1 MAMKLELF
9 PYQWDAFDMFM
20 ERGSELLAFD
30 MGLGKTATSIAI
42 CEDLLER
49 REIRTSLL
57 VVPAGLKFQ
66 WAKAIAKFT
75 DCPTRIIK
83 LKRQPVEVPALE
95 SCVII
100 DGTPEQRARQYALA
114 RELRPE
120 YVIIGVDQVAMEPEE
135 IASLRATMVV
145 LDEASCIKSPG
156 SQRSIAVKE
165 NLNYPYRLALTGT
178 PIENKPEDV
187 FSIMEFVDAS
197 VLGRAHLFDKSYIVR
212 DSFGTVKRY
221 KNLDVL
227 NIRLSEAMCRKTWAD
242 PDVAPYLPEIHY
254 ETWTITPDQ
263 ETMEIYKVM
272 ARDLLDEYNKSA
284 SDMPS
289 MGKFSVAA
297 HYAGLGGKGTGIMGK
312 LMPIH
317 TCMEMLLDHPSL
329 IAKSA
334 SKYVET
340 ETEGSKYAH
349 DYWVKRQG
357 RLPSSTPKK
366 DFVTRNI
373 KKILDAD
380 QGNKVLIF
388 TRYREMVSILVRD
401 FEDLGFG
408 VTEYHGELTNRQ
420 KEASVSRFLTDKD
433 CRVFVSSHA
442 GAYGVDMPVANYL
455 VNYDIPWAAGLARQ
469 INGRH
474 VRASSEHHDVYVIN
488 VVSSGT
494 IEERKLEILDKK
506 NEISDKIVDGING
519 DSDIQ
524 MDVELLRWHAEEV
537 LGIEPARK
545 SFVRFAGSSS

>member
-1 MAMKLELF
+1 MAMKLDLF

-20 ERGSELLAFD
+20 ERGNELLAFD
-30 MGLGKTATSIAI
+30 MGLGKTATAIAI
-42 CEDLLER
+42 CEDMLER

-66 WAKAIAKFT
+66 WAKALAKFT

-100 DGTPEQRARQYALA
+100 DGTPEQRQEQYALA
-114 RELRPE
+114 RQLRPE
-120 YVIIGVDQVAMEPEE
+120 YVIVGVDQISTEPDE
-135 IASLRATMVV
+135 IASLRATMAV

-156 SQRSIAVKE
+156 SQRSQAIKE

-187 FSIMEFVDAS
+187 FSIMEWVDAS

-254 ETWTITPDQ
+254 ETWTITPDE

-272 ARDLLDEYNKSA
+272 ARDLLDEYNKA
-284 SDMPS
+284 SSEMPS

-334 SKYVET
+334 SKYIET
-340 ETEGSKYAH
+340 DTQGSKYAH
-349 DYWVKRQG
+349 DYWVMRNG
-357 RLPSSTPKK
+357 RLPGTTPKK
-366 DFVTRNI
+366 DQVIWKTQQ
-373 KKILDAD
+373 ILWKDS
-380 QGNKVLIF
+380 GNKVLIF
-388 TRYREMVSILVRD
+388 TRYREMVDILVRD
-401 FEDLGFG
+401 FQGLGWD
-408 VTEYHGELTNRQ
+408 VAEYHGEMTNRQ
-420 KEASVSRFLTDKD
+420 KEASVSRFLTDKN
-433 CRVFVSSHA
+433 CRVFISSHA

-455 VNYDIPWAAGLARQ
+455 INYDIPWAAGIARQ

-474 VRASSEHHDVYVIN
+474 VRASSEHHDVFVIN
-488 VVSSGT
+488 VVTAGT
-494 IEERKLEILDKK
+494 IEERKLEIKDFKDA
-506 NEISDKIVDGING
+506 ISDAAVDGITKTG
-519 DSDIQ
+519 DLIN
-524 MDVELLRWHAEEV
+524 DVTALRLHCMEI
-537 LGIEPARK
+537 LGLTD
-545 SFVRFAGSSS
+545 

>member
-1 MAMKLELF
+1 MAMKLDLF

-49 REIRTSLL
+49 RKIRTSLL

-66 WAKAIAKFT
+66 WAKALAKFT
-75 DCPTRIIK
+75 DCPTRTIK

-95 SCVII
+95 SCIII

-120 YVIIGVDQVAMEPEE
+120 YVIIGVDQVAMEPVE
-135 IASLRATMVV
+135 IRSLRATMVV

-227 NIRLSEAMCRKTWAD
+227 NLRLSEAMCRKTWAD

-254 ETWTITPDQ
+254 DTWVIYPDDA
-263 ETMEIYKVM
+263 TMDVYKVM
-272 ARDLLDEYNKSA
+272 ARDLLDEYNKAA

-317 TCMEMLLDHPSL
+317 TCMEMLLDHPHL
-329 IAKSA
+329 IRYSRD
-334 SKYVET
+334 KYLTT
-340 ETEGSKYAH
+340 ETQGSEYAH
-349 DYWVKRQG
+349 KFLKKICDD
-357 RLPSSTPKK
+357 LPGTTPKK
-366 DFVTRNI
+366 DYVVLRTQQ
-373 KKILDAD
+373 ILWESTE
-380 QGNKVLIF
+380 NKVLIF
-388 TRYREMVSILVRD
+388 TRYREMVDILVRD
-401 FEDLGFG
+401 FQDLGWG
-408 VTEYHGELTNRQ
+408 VTEYHGEMTNRQ
-420 KEASVSRFLTDKD
+420 KEASVSRFLTDKE
-433 CRVFVSSHA
+433 CRLFISSHA

-474 VRASSEHHDVYVIN
+474 VRASSEHHDVYVVN
-488 VVSSGT
+488 VVTEGT
-494 IEERKLEILDKK
+494 IEERKLEMKDFKDA
-506 NEISDKIVDGING
+506 ISDAAVDGMTLNG
-519 DSDIQ
+519 DLVN
-524 MDVELLRWHAEEV
+524 DVTALRLHCMAV
-537 LGIEPARK
+537 LGLTD
-545 SFVRFAGSSS
+545 